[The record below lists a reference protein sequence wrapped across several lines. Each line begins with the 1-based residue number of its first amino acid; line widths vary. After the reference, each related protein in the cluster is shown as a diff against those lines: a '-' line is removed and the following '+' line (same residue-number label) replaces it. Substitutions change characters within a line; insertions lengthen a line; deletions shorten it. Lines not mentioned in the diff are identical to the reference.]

1 MDSVPSFYRALRVG
15 HIPSWL
21 IAFIFVGTL
30 ASVIGIA
37 IYVSRKTTG
46 EIAEFGTHRS
56 LWRI

>member
-1 MDSVPSFYRALRVG
+1 VG

-30 ASVIGIA
+30 ASVISIA